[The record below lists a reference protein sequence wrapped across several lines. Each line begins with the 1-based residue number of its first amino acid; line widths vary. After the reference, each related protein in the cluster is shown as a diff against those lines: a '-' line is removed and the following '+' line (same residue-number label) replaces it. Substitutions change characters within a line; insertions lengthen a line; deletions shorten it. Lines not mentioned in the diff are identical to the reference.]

1 MKAPTHP
8 KTTLGLF
15 LGGGQLAFAVVRRGD
30 VAPYV
35 VSQGSVPFALD
46 PGRDEPEV
54 IAAKLREILGQQRIS
69 VRYCVLALPLCW
81 IVSSRFAAAGV
92 AAESLGESA
101 ALELERLCGASVLPD
116 QVVCL
121 PDEADGQVLALT
133 VEPGVARCLA
143 EACRRAGLKL
153 QCFLPAV
160 AGQPWPPTPG
170 TTVDILPL
178 PEQVDA
184 LVRYQGKP
192 LVLRQL
198 ALHRD
203 SSVQRLDECLAIAM
217 RNLQVTL
224 SGLASTEFGAVKVR
238 VQGSG
243 QLAERLVEQVR
254 GRDGWEGV
262 FGEVAQGT
270 PVVQAAIMAGQHGG
284 LGENG
289 LCVAPPV
296 RERRSQ
302 WWATQAGRPLVM
314 GGLAALLAILAFG
327 GAFLARQMEI
337 NRLETALAQLAD
349 TRQEAETVRKELRL
363 TAPWFRQTPERL
375 AVLLT
380 VAEAFPER
388 GTVWVNDLAME
399 ADGSVSLTGC
409 ARDQG
414 SLLQM
419 TEVLGKRTRN
429 LSIVR
434 TRQGTKAGEPT
445 TFSVTFTALPTS
457 YQGGK

>member
-1 MKAPTHP
+1 M
-8 KTTLGLF
+8 
-15 LGGGQLAFAVVRRGD
+15 AFAVVRQGE
-30 VAPYV
+30 VVPYV
-35 VSQGSVPFALD
+35 VTQGSVPFALD

-54 IAAKLREILGQQRIS
+54 IAAKLREVLGQQRIS
-69 VRYCVLALPLCW
+69 TRHCVMALPLCW
-81 IVSSRFAAAGV
+81 IVTSRFAAAGV

-101 ALELERLCGASVLPD
+101 ALELERLCGAPVSSD

-121 PDEADGQVLALT
+121 PDAAHGQVLALT
-133 VEPGVARCLA
+133 VEPGVARCLT

-153 QCFLPAV
+153 HCFLPAV
-160 AGQPWPPTPG
+160 AARPWPSTDG

-184 LVRYQGKP
+184 LVRCEGQP

-198 ALHRD
+198 ALHRE
-203 SSVQRLDECLAIAM
+203 SLVQRLDECLAIAM

-224 SGLASTEFGAVKVR
+224 SSLPSTESGAVKVR

-243 QLAERLVEQVR
+243 QLAERLAEQISR
-254 GRDGWEGV
+254 REGWESVPGEPGLGV
-262 FGEVAQGT
+262 A
-270 PVVQAAIMAGQHGG
+270 VVQAAIMAAQHGG
-284 LGENG
+284 QGGND
-289 LCVAPPV
+289 LCVDPPA

-302 WWATQAGRPLVM
+302 WWATQAGRPLLT
-314 GGLAALLAILAFG
+314 GGLVAALAILAFG
-327 GAFLARQMEI
+327 GAFVARRLEI
-337 NRLETALAQLAD
+337 RRLETALAQLAD
-349 TRQEAETVRKELRL
+349 TRKEAETVRNELRL

-375 AVLLT
+375 AVLQT

-388 GTVWVNDLAME
+388 GTVWVTDLAME
-399 ADGSVSLTGC
+399 ADGTVSLSGC
-409 ARDQG
+409 ARDQS
-414 SLLQM
+414 SLLQV
-419 TEVLGKRTRN
+419 TEALGKRTRN

-445 TFSVTFTALPTS
+445 TFSVTFAASPTS